1 MKPID
6 VIASIPRREADTHKG
21 TYGKALLVAGSEG
34 MTGAAILAS
43 RGAYRAGA
51 GLVTVGIDRSL
62 FCAVSPAVPEA
73 IFLDTGPGR
82 SALGREVL
90 NAYQAVLLGPGI
102 GTTRSLDFA
111 WWVLENRQGPL
122 VLDADGINI
131 TALDP
136 QHHFPFRGDCI
147 WTPHPGEFER
157 LTGERPQGD
166 QERLQAAERFVR
178 ARGGVLVLKG
188 HRTLVMDRDGF
199 VINGTGNPGMA
210 TAGAGDV
217 LAGMIAAFLAQ
228 GFKPFAAARL
238 AVHLHGRAGDLAAAD
253 LGEVSLVAGDL
264 IEYLPRVIQEHQANQ
279 TKETPCK
286 KV

>member
-1 MKPID
+1 MKPND

-122 VLDADGINI
+122 SSMPMGSTLQPWTRSTTSPSGG
-131 TALDP
+131 TASGP
-136 QHHFPFRGDCI
+136 P
-147 WTPHPGEFER
+147 T
-157 LTGERPQGD
+157 
-166 QERLQAAERFVR
+166 R
-178 ARGGVLVLKG
+178 ASSSV
-188 HRTLVMDRDGF
+188 
-199 VINGTGNPGMA
+199 
-210 TAGAGDV
+210 
-217 LAGMIAAFLAQ
+217 
-228 GFKPFAAARL
+228 
-238 AVHLHGRAGDLAAAD
+238 
-253 LGEVSLVAGDL
+253 
-264 IEYLPRVIQEHQANQ
+264 
-279 TKETPCK
+279 
-286 KV
+286 